1 MRGLRR
7 IGHTLLIAICLAAS
21 VCPAADYVT
30 AAVCGECH
38 KTEYDRQTASR
49 HAHSLQPIQGSIA
62 RTAMLR
68 SAQSPDGRLHYEAD
82 GNKILVREPG
92 VSEPVTIDWAFG
104 AGAQGITPVGHLAG
118 QYFEHRF
125 SYYSAEEK
133 LGITFG
139 HPPHV
144 NTPLAEIGM
153 PQDNRTIFRCFNC
166 HSTGVRLSVNGPD
179 LAGMEPGVRCERCHG
194 PGSTHVMLARG
205 GAPAEAIAREIV
217 NPGRFPPKVQVEV
230 CGECH
235 RLPTRDMGDEPELEN
250 PVTVRFAP
258 IGLSAS
264 RCFRASGKLSCLTCH
279 DPHENASKES
289 TSYTNRCLSCHENDR
304 RPVKLCRRLQT
315 ANCLPCH
322 MKTVAL
328 GRHLRFTDHRIRVY

>member
-1 MRGLRR
+1 MGV
-7 IGHTLLIAICLAAS
+7 CLTAG
-21 VCPAADYVT
+21 VCRAADYVGV
-30 AAVCGECH
+30 AVCGGCH
-38 KTEYDRQTASR
+38 KEEYDRQAASR
-49 HAHSLQPIQGSIA
+49 HARSLQPIQGSIA
-62 RTAMLR
+62 HSAMLR
-68 SAQSPDGRLHYEAD
+68 VGQSPDGRLHYDAD
-82 GNKILVREPG
+82 GNEILIREPG
-92 VSEPVTIDWAFG
+92 VSERIAVEWAFG
-104 AGAQGITPVGHLAG
+104 AGAQGITPVGRLAG

-166 HSTGVRLSVNGPD
+166 HSTGARLSPGGPD
-179 LAGMEPGVRCERCHG
+179 LAGMQPGVRCERCHG
-194 PGSTHVMLARG
+194 PGSTHVKLAQE
-205 GAPAEAIAREIV
+205 GASAAAIAQAIV
-217 NPGRFPPKVQVEV
+217 NPGRFAPKVQVAI

-235 RLPTRDMGDEPELEN
+235 RLPTRDLGDEPELEN

-258 IGLSAS
+258 IGLSVS

-289 TSYTNRCLSCHENDR
+289 ISYTNKCLSCHGNDR
-304 RPVKLCRRLQT
+304 RPVKLCRRLQKE
-315 ANCLPCH
+315 NCLPCH
-322 MKTVAL
+322 MKNVAL
-328 GRHLRFTDHRIRVY
+328 GRYLRFTDHRIRVY

>member
-1 MRGLRR
+1 LRGVGR
-7 IGHTLLIAICLAAS
+7 IGYSLLLGLCLTAG
-21 VCPAADYVT
+21 VCRPADYVGP
-30 AAVCGECH
+30 AACAACH
-38 KTEYDRQTASR
+38 KTEYDKQTASR

-62 RTAMLR
+62 RAALLR
-68 SAQSPDGRLHYEAD
+68 IGQSPDGLLRYEAD

-92 VSEPVTIDWAFG
+92 ISEPVTIDWAFG

-125 SYYSAEEK
+125 SYYSAAEK
-133 LGITFG
+133 LDVTFG

-166 HSTGVRLSVNGPD
+166 HSTGVRLGSNGPD
-179 LAGMEPGVRCERCHG
+179 LAGMQPGVGCERCHG
-194 PGSTHVMLARG
+194 PGSTHLKLARQ
-205 GAPAEAIAREIV
+205 GASAAPIAQAIV
-217 NPGRFPPKVQVEV
+217 NPGRFVPKVQVQI

-258 IGLSAS
+258 IGLSVS
-264 RCFRASGKLSCLTCH
+264 RCFRESGKLSCLTCH

-289 TSYTNRCLSCHENDR
+289 ISYTNKCLSCHENDR
-304 RPVKLCRRLQT
+304 KPVKLCRRLQKE
-315 ANCLPCH
+315 NCLPCH
-322 MKTVAL
+322 MKNGAL
-328 GRHLRFTDHRIRVY
+328 GPYLRFTDHRIRVY

>member
-1 MRGLRR
+1 MRGVRR
-7 IGHTLLIAICLAAS
+7 IGQTWLLGLCLIAG
-21 VCPAADYVT
+21 VCPADYVG
-30 AAVCGECH
+30 AAACGACH
-38 KTEYDRQTASR
+38 KAEYDKQMASR
-49 HAHSLQPIQGSIA
+49 HAHSLQPIQDSVA
-62 RTAMLR
+62 RAAMLR
-68 SAQSPDGRLHYEAD
+68 PGQSPDGRLRYEAD
-82 GNKILVREPG
+82 GNEILVREPG
-92 VSEPVTIDWAFG
+92 VSEHIIIDWAFG
-104 AGAQGITPVGHLAG
+104 AGAQGVTPVGHLAG
-118 QYFEHRF
+118 QFFEHRF

-166 HSTGVRLSVNGPD
+166 HSTGVRLSPNGPD
-179 LAGMEPGVRCERCHG
+179 LEGMEAGVRCERCHG
-194 PGSTHVMLARG
+194 PGSTHVKLAHE
-205 GAPAEAIAREIV
+205 GASTAVIAQAV
-217 NPGRFPPKVQVEV
+217 LNPGRLASNVQVQI

-264 RCFRASGKLSCLTCH
+264 RCFRASGRLSCLTCH

-289 TSYTNRCLSCHENDR
+289 VSYMSKCLSCHENNR
-304 RPVKLCRRLQT
+304 KPVKLCRRLQKG
-315 ANCLPCH
+315 NCVPCH
-322 MKTVAL
+322 MKNVAL
-328 GRHLRFTDHRIRVY
+328 GRYLRFTDHRIRVY